1 MRSRFISLRRP
12 HAALLPET
20 DASLKSA
27 QGCLNRSAFF
37 AAMDPYLRPRDKVRE
52 QEAVKMM

>member
-27 QGCLNRSAFF
+27 QGRLNRSVFF
-37 AAMDPYLRPRDKVRE
+37 AAMDPYARVTKSVSKRPSR
-52 QEAVKMM
+52 